1 MRFFKFTVTLAVF
14 SALLVS
20 CAQKPQP
27 YPLRWVYVSRN
38 LNSDQQV
45 DEIRGILTTAAQ
57 HGLNG
62 VYLSA
67 GFDGIDL
74 KSDDWYGRLAQVK
87 QICDSLG
94 LELVPRCLDVGYN
107 GGLLSHDQ
115 NLAAGL
121 PVRDQLY
128 VVKGNQ
134 AKLVPDP
141 AVGLE
146 NGGFEKAGKNAVMGF
161 EFAGEF
167 GKHVFIDKEVVAEG
181 KAALRFE
188 NLADGENPGRLI
200 NKVKVSPDR
209 IYRLKMMVKTEGI
222 NESDP
227 FGSGNFRVQVKGG
240 DRQLTYIRPRVGPN
254 TDWTEVTVGF
264 NSRNYDEVEI
274 QTGMWGAESGRFW
287 LDGLSF
293 EEIGLVNLLRRP
305 GTPLIVKGEK
315 SGTVYEEGRDF
326 DPVADP
332 HLNFRFNHDGPPI
345 QLTAGSRI
353 KNNERL
359 RVSYYHGVSVYA
371 SQVTACVSEPKV
383 YEIWANIA
391 REIHERIDPKY
402 WFVSVDEVRAG
413 GTCQACLDRGLT
425 MGEIIGDC
433 ITR

>member
-1 MRFFKFTVTLAVF
+1 
-14 SALLVS
+14 
-20 CAQKPQP
+20 
-27 YPLRWVYVSRN
+27 
-38 LNSDQQV
+38 
-45 DEIRGILTTAAQ
+45 
-57 HGLNG
+57 
-62 VYLSA
+62 
-67 GFDGIDL
+67 
-74 KSDDWYGRLAQVK
+74 
-87 QICDSLG
+87 
-94 LELVPRCLDVGYN
+94 
-107 GGLLSHDQ
+107 
-115 NLAAGL
+115 
-121 PVRDQLY
+121 
-128 VVKGNQ
+128 
-134 AKLVPDP
+134 
-141 AVGLE
+141 
-146 NGGFEKAGKNAVMGF
+146 MGF

-227 FGSGNFRVQVKGG
+227 FCSGNFRVQVKGG

-433 ITR
+433 ITRQEAIIRAVDPDAEIVIWSDMLDPNHNAREREGNYYYHVDGSFTGSWNHVPKDLIIACWYHKMRKESFAHFSGLGMRTIACGYYDTDNISNDTTWVEAMDQTPGALGIMYTTWLNKYDLLDEFGDFVTNHPVPADKPALGAM